1 MPALK
6 NTFARLSG
14 FDAAQLQST
23 ASRLTKIAFG
33 INSEEQ
39 VLGVDVEG
47 NRLTA
52 EIAVRRQREVPV
64 FNELKKALISEKR
77 YEYRSLMCSLD
88 SASGIVSTAGARRDL
103 NLFAELLKRCGAGGV
118 ELGELK
124 ADLIAWSRAFL
135 KLYDTAQLGQLVLD
149 HFYAEPRLTG
159 RFTAKTVDNR
169 IDLKAVEEAPGHL
182 KSIRFSFYHYDA
194 RRSVEAR
201 DDGVLTVSSS
211 DDEDLEHFF
220 GEMAKLYLKHTG
232 SDKN

>member
-1 MPALK
+1 MPVLK
-6 NTFARLSG
+6 NTFARLGG
-14 FDAAQLQST
+14 FDAAQLQPT
-23 ASRLTKIAFG
+23 ATRLRKIVFD

-39 VLGVDVEG
+39 VLGIDVEG
-47 NRLTA
+47 NRLSA

-77 YEYRSLMCSLD
+77 YEYRSLLFSLD
-88 SASGIVSTAGARRDL
+88 AASGIISTAGARRDL
-103 NLFAELLKRCGAGGV
+103 TLFTELLKRSGAGGV
-118 ELGELK
+118 ELSDLK

-149 HFYAEPRLTG
+149 RFYAEPRLTG

-201 DDGVLTVSSS
+201 DDGVLSVSTS
-211 DDEDLEHFF
+211 DDEDLGHFF
-220 GEMAKLYLKHTG
+220 AEMSKLYLKHAG
-232 SDKN
+232 AEK

>member
-1 MPALK
+1 MPTLK
-6 NTFARLSG
+6 NTFARLGG

-23 ASRLTKIAFG
+23 ASRLGKVAFG

-77 YEYRSLMCSLD
+77 YEYRSLLFSLD

-103 NLFAELLKRCGAGGV
+103 SLFAELLKRSGASGV
-118 ELGELK
+118 ELADLK
-124 ADLIAWSRAFL
+124 ADLLGWSRAFL
-135 KLYDTAQLGQLVLD
+135 KLYETAQLGQLVLD
-149 HFYAEPRLTG
+149 RFYAEPKLTG

-169 IDLKAVEEAPGHL
+169 IDLAAVEEAPGYL

-194 RRSVEAR
+194 RRSVDAR
-201 DDGVLTVSSS
+201 DDGVLSVGSS

-220 GEMAKLYLKHTG
+220 GEMAKLYLKYAAAE
-232 SDKN
+232 K

>member
-14 FDAAQLQST
+14 FEAAQLTST
-23 ASRLTKIAFG
+23 ATRLRKIVFD

-47 NRLTA
+47 ERLSA
-52 EIAVRRQREVPV
+52 EVAVRRQRDVPV

-77 YEYRSLMCSLD
+77 YEYRSLLFNLD
-88 SASGIVSTAGARRDL
+88 SAGGIASTAGARRDL
-103 NLFAELLKRCGAGGV
+103 NLFAELLKRSGAGGV
-118 ELGELK
+118 ELADLK
-124 ADLIAWSRAFL
+124 ADLLAWSKAFL

-149 HFYAEPRLTG
+149 RFYAEPRLTG

-169 IDLKAVEEAPGHL
+169 IDLKAVEEAPGYL

-201 DDGVLTVSSS
+201 DDGVLSVASS
-211 DDEDLEHFF
+211 DDEDLAHFF
-220 GEMAKLYLKHTG
+220 GEMSQLYLKHAG
-232 SDKN
+232 A